1 MAEPVS
7 VRAFAKLDGCSH
19 TLVSKAIKRGN
30 LPVTADGLIDPALAG
45 TGWRKRNRVE
55 TPVETQGGNTATVST
70 GVSTPAAQVETPRR
84 QRGKAGAQPVEAIDL
99 GDDDFVDAVLNGRF
113 VSTAQAEQIKENG
126 LAAKNLLAAR
136 KEAGDVVDLE
146 VAGQVLFAQARA
158 FRDAWQNWPARTAP
172 LIAAKLGVPVEP
184 VLEALTE
191 HVHQQLVELGDPE
204 ADFSDASEA

>member
-30 LPVTADGLIDPALAG
+30 LPVTANGLIDSALAG
-45 TGWRKRNRVE
+45 TGWRRRNRVE
-55 TPVETQGGNTATVST
+55 TEGGNTATVST
-70 GVSTPAAQVETPRR
+70 GVSTPAAKVETPRR
-84 QRGKAGAQPVEAIDL
+84 QRGKAGAQPLEGIEL
-99 GDDDFVDAVLNGRF
+99 GDDDFVDNVLNGRF
-113 VSTAQAEQIKENG
+113 VSTAHAEQIKENG

>member
-1 MAEPVS
+1 MAEAVS

-45 TGWRKRNRVE
+45 TGWRRRNRVE
-55 TPVETQGGNTATVST
+55 TSVETLGGNTATVST
-70 GVSTPAAQVETPRR
+70 GVSTGVSTPAAKVETPKR
-84 QRGKAGAQPVEAIDL
+84 QRGKAGAQPVEGIEL

-158 FRDAWQNWPARTAP
+158 FRDAWQVHPAVALGTGMADRGSVGGVLDLGSPSPLDPRHGIGSTAN
-172 LIAAKLGVPVEP
+172 GYN
-184 VLEALTE
+184 
-191 HVHQQLVELGDPE
+191 
-204 ADFSDASEA
+204 